1 MYFLSYVIRS
11 VRSEEN
17 IISMFLLFLFCCLIC
32 LIIAVVVGNTDDD
45 DVVVVVN
52 VITKNLFHV
61 KKKEKNMAFSYKL
74 ISPF

>member
-17 IISMFLLFLFCCLIC
+17 IISMFLCLSFCCLIC
-32 LIIAVVVGNTDDD
+32 LIIVVVVGNAAADD
-45 DVVVVVN
+45 VVVN